1 MTVVLIGGGGF
12 IGRHVA
18 AACLASGLTVRIAD
32 VHNGKRAPVP
42 ADGLPEGVEICV
54 GDYREPTFV
63 ADVVKG
69 AHAVVH
75 LAHDA
80 MHLNGR
86 CDMAEEYERNILP
99 AIRLMEACL
108 DAAVQRFVFVSSGG
122 TVYGNQ
128 PAGTPILESAHT
140 QPISLYGTAK
150 LSIEHIAQLYFI
162 QRQLPAIVVR
172 PANAYGAGQLPFRGQ
187 GLIPTAFASAQ
198 HRKKVSI
205 FGDGGAVRDY
215 VHVTDIARGIVA
227 AIQAGHLG
235 NAYNIGSASGVSTRR
250 ILTDYV
256 IPLVENDQLS
266 LDVAYLEERKAD
278 VQYNVL
284 DYSKLHDH
292 TGFAPTV
299 SLDQG
304 MRDVWAWLKLQFKL
318 D

>member
-122 TVYGNQ
+122 
-128 PAGTPILESAHT
+128 AHT
-140 QPISLYGTAK
+140 
-150 LSIEHIAQLYFI
+150 
-162 QRQLPAIVVR
+162 
-172 PANAYGAGQLPFRGQ
+172 
-187 GLIPTAFASAQ
+187 
-198 HRKKVSI
+198 
-205 FGDGGAVRDY
+205 
-215 VHVTDIARGIVA
+215 
-227 AIQAGHLG
+227 
-235 NAYNIGSASGVSTRR
+235 
-250 ILTDYV
+250 
-256 IPLVENDQLS
+256 
-266 LDVAYLEERKAD
+266 AYLFVWHGEAVHRAYCTAVFHPAPVARHRRAASERIWRRATA
-278 VQYNVL
+278 V
-284 DYSKLHDH
+284 
-292 TGFAPTV
+292 
-299 SLDQG
+299 
-304 MRDVWAWLKLQFKL
+304 
-318 D
+318 

>member
-1 MTVVLIGGGGF
+1 
-12 IGRHVA
+12 
-18 AACLASGLTVRIAD
+18 
-32 VHNGKRAPVP
+32 
-42 ADGLPEGVEICV
+42 
-54 GDYREPTFV
+54 
-63 ADVVKG
+63 
-69 AHAVVH
+69 
-75 LAHDA
+75 
-80 MHLNGR
+80 
-86 CDMAEEYERNILP
+86 
-99 AIRLMEACL
+99 
-108 DAAVQRFVFVSSGG
+108 
-122 TVYGNQ
+122 
-128 PAGTPILESAHT
+128 
-140 QPISLYGTAK
+140 
-150 LSIEHIAQLYFI
+150 
-162 QRQLPAIVVR
+162 VR